1 MPSKKGD
8 AEITIPTFV
17 SMQFLHAEDEAQIII
32 KSTTGTITIRCFSHH
47 LERPVKD
54 EDSQND

>member
-1 MPSKKGD
+1 MPNEKGD
-8 AEITIPTFV
+8 TEITIPTFV
-17 SMQFLHAEDEAQIII
+17 SMQFLHAADESQIII

-54 EDSQND
+54 EDEK